1 MAAGIYYLKCAG
13 YNKNIMSVD
22 EKLYSDIPPTK
33 LRNKEEKFE
42 PAKTNKFW
50 LTIASLFFYNML
62 QNRFYAFRYKG
73 EEGVTEKGVPTIL
86 FAPHCNWW
94 DGIVLYNVTHRL
106 FRREIRLMVEE
117 LNRFPLLRH
126 GGAYSVCKK
135 SPQSAMKALQ
145 YSVDVVGD
153 LKNMLCIFPQG
164 IIRPP
169 HFRPLEFQTGL
180 AYIAQNA
187 VKRYGKVNLV
197 PVAIEYC
204 FLRDNRPE
212 VIVEFGEKISLTDPK
227 VDRKSLTH
235 LLERS
240 LQETCDK
247 QFNEISGGEIS
258 DYKIL
263 FKQHLKWY
271 RRIEQRLKRI
281 DVPPVADV

>member
-1 MAAGIYYLKCAG
+1 
-13 YNKNIMSVD
+13 MSVE

-33 LRNKEEKFE
+33 LRNREEKFK

-50 LTIASLFFYNML
+50 LTIASLFFFNML

-73 EEGVTEKGVPTIL
+73 AENVIEKGVPTIL
-86 FAPHCNWW
+86 YAPHCNWW
-94 DGIVLYNVTHRL
+94 DGIVFYNITHRI
-106 FRREIRLMVEE
+106 FHKEIRLMIEE
-117 LNRFPLLRH
+117 LNRFPLLRR
-126 GGAYSVCKK
+126 GGGYSVCKK
-135 SPQSAMKALQ
+135 SPQSAMKSLK

-153 LKNMLCIFPQG
+153 LKNILCIFPQG

-169 HFRPLEFQTGL
+169 HYRPIEFQTGL
-180 AYIAQNA
+180 AYIAQNS

-197 PVAIEYC
+197 PISIEYC

-212 VIVEFGEKISLTDPK
+212 VLVEFGRKISFTAENISSL
-227 VDRKSLTH
+227 DRKEITH
-235 LLERS
+235 ILER
-240 LQETCDK
+240 EMADVCDR
-247 QFNEISGGEIS
+247 QFSQIASGEIE